1 MTADFGKDNLEYTRK
16 KGEED
21 LDALRAS
28 YKILKDLEDS
38 GKYRKVNL
46 SHGQIQ

>member
-1 MTADFGKDNLEYTRK
+1 MTADFGAENLEYTRK

-38 GKYRKVNL
+38 GKIKIWKKDL
-46 SHGQIQ
+46 K